1 MGWSFSHFFLI
12 EHKRKFSHRD
22 DLGLSAAQLQHRD
35 GSENFK
41 TEIWA
46 FCIRN
51 SSLVDACAM
60 VKRAKA
66 SRLCHLKRAET
77 VPQIIIGEIFSFS
90 LQKNST
96 LLGRRIITFL
106 ARYGNYFAQSAKIRL
121 LFLLDFPPV
130 KKEKNWAK
138 ESEID
143 RGGNNIIA
151 KWIKSR
157 LNELTTLRWAFR
169 PRKGLQPGFAVEFC
183 VVFFPNTSACT
194 QHGGFALLIQL
205 CKIRLEIYP
214 KNSTLLRRELE
225 CMRRKKSK
233 SDFYK
238 IPHSI
243 VAAAAVVELFCVM
256 LIFFLLSQP

>member
-1 MGWSFSHFFLI
+1 MPF
-12 EHKRKFSHRD
+12 
-22 DLGLSAAQLQHRD
+22 
-35 GSENFK
+35 
-41 TEIWA
+41 
-46 FCIRN
+46 
-51 SSLVDACAM
+51 
-60 VKRAKA
+60 KA
-66 SRLCHLKRAET
+66 SRDCAANHHWRDFQFFTAEKLHSSR
-77 VPQIIIGEIFSFS
+77 PQNNHFSCALWKLFRPER
-90 LQKNST
+90 QNS
-96 LLGRRIITFL
+96 IT
-106 ARYGNYFAQSAKIRL
+106 
-121 LFLLDFPPV
+121 FLLDFPPV

-194 QHGGFALLIQL
+194 QHGGFVLLIQL

-225 CMRRKKSK
+225 YEKEKKQKKSK